1 VTCMRRTVELGGT
14 GLSDH
19 PVVVVELDCR

>member
-1 VTCMRRTVELGGT
+1 VTCKHRKVEFAGS